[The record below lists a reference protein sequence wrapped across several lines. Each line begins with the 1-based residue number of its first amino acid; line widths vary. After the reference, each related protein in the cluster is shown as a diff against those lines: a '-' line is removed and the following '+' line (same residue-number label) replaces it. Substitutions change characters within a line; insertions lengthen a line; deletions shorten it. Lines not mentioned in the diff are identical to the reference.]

1 MSPATVYK
9 KEANF
14 DLIEHCRQGKN
25 SAFKEVY
32 DLYSRAMFN
41 ICMRMLNNRDEA
53 EDVLQ
58 ESFISAFKNIKQYT
72 GEASFGSWLKR
83 IVINRCIDA
92 VKKRSLHLVPL
103 DDMDQAQEEA
113 YEEDPDADVYT
124 VESVKNGISQLPDG
138 YRIIL
143 TLYLFENYSH
153 RMIAEKLGISEG
165 TSKSQYS
172 RARKKL
178 AELMNVKKK
187 NDA

>member
-1 MSPATVYK
+1 MSTATVYK
-9 KEANF
+9 EANSE
-14 DLIEHCRQGKN
+14 LIGQCRQGRN
-25 SAFKEVY
+25 AAFKEVY
-32 DLYSRAMFN
+32 ELYSKAMFN
-41 ICMRMLNNRDEA
+41 ICMRMLNNRNEA

-58 ESFISAFKNIKQYT
+58 ESFISAFRNIKQYN
-72 GEASFGSWLKR
+72 GNASFGSWLKR

-92 VKKRSLHLVPL
+92 IKVRTLNLVPL
-103 DDMDQAQEEA
+103 EERDPPEEET
-113 YEEDPDADVYT
+113 YEEDEQGPAYDVET
-124 VESVKNGISQLPDG
+124 VKQGISQLPDG

-143 TLYLFENYSH
+143 TLYLFEDYTH

-178 AELMNVKKK
+178 AELMNLKKK